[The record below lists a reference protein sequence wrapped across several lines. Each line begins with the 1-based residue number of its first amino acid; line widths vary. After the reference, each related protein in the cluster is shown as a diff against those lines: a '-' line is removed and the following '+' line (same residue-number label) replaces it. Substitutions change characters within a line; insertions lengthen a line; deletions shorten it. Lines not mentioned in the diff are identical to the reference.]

1 MSAIGAFSNYRMDQV
16 SPLNSATLTGQ
27 SYFRNLTCMIPEY
40 KPPAAST
47 DQMSYKESVK
57 KEQLERVFN
66 GAALGI
72 VRPTAIY
79 ALFKF
84 KRVQATCTT
93 KLYLAVRKLSIRAF
107 IKWCK
112 ETQYLNWNMA
122 LPLTL
127 AYCSKYSRTVERAA
141 VCHRGR

>member
-1 MSAIGAFSNYRMDQV
+1 MSAIGAFSNYGMDQV
-16 SPLNSATLTGQ
+16 SPVNSATLTGQ
-27 SYFRNLTCMIPEY
+27 SYFRNLCYMIPEF
-40 KPPAAST
+40 KPPVAST
-47 DQMSYKESVK
+47 DQMSYEKSVK

-66 GAALGI
+66 GAALSI

-84 KRVQATCTT
+84 KRVRTSRTT
-93 KLYLAVRKLSIRAF
+93 KLYLALRKLSIRAF
-107 IKWCK
+107 IKRCK
-112 ETQYLNWNMA
+112 ETQYFNWNMA

-127 AYCSKYSRTVERAA
+127 AYCSKYRRTVESAA